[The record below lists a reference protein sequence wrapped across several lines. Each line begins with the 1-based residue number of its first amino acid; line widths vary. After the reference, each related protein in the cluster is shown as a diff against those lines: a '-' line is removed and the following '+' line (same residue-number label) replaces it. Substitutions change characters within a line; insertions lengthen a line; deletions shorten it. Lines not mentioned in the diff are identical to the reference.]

1 MKKHVPHLNGKVL
14 FMSLLVNMVSITIT
28 AVIIPGI
35 SIQDRQFGY
44 VILLAAVLGLLNTFI
59 KPLLQILTIRLLF
72 VSYGLILIVTNTI
85 ILLLLAWLFDYFVID
100 SLLAAIFGAIFI
112 SLIGGF
118 LDYLVGVIPPVGYR
132 QAIQEQEATH
142 DRA

>member
-1 MKKHVPHLNGKVL
+1 MKKHIPHLNGKVL
-14 FMSLLVNMVSITIT
+14 FMSLIVNMISITIT

-35 SIQDRQFGY
+35 IIQDRKLGY
-44 VILLAAVLGLLNTFI
+44 IILLAAVLGLLNTFI
-59 KPLLQILTIRLLF
+59 KPILQILTIRLLF

-85 ILLLLAWLFDYFVID
+85 ILLLLAWLFAYFVIN
-100 SLLAAIFGAIFI
+100 SLLAAIGGAIFI

-132 QAIQEQEATH
+132 QAIQEQEAANG
-142 DRA
+142 RA